1 MVTVDGVYD
10 ERAAGHR
17 NAGHIMCEFMILV
30 VR

>member
-17 NAGHIMCEFMILV
+17 NAGHIMCEFMIV

>member
-10 ERAAGHR
+10 ERTAGHR
-17 NAGHIMCEFMILV
+17 NAGHIMCEFMIV

>member
-17 NAGHIMCEFMILV
+17 NAGHNIMCEFMIV

>member
-10 ERAAGHR
+10 ERAGAGHR
-17 NAGHIMCEFMILV
+17 NAGHIMCEFMIV

>member
-1 MVTVDGVYD
+1 MVPVDGVYD

-17 NAGHIMCEFMILV
+17 NAGHMMCEFMIV